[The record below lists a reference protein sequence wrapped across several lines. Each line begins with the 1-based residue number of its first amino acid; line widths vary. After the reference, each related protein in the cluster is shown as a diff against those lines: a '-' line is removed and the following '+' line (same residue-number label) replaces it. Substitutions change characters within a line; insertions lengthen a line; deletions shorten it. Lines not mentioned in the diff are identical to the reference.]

1 MSIKKTLAMLAMGI
15 ALLVSATNS
24 FAQTRTFSYQ
34 GLVCDA
40 AKGSLTG
47 VHQLTVKLYDSP
59 VEGRVIH
66 SESFT
71 TSFDNGIFNVIVG
84 STQPIGAS
92 VSFEKQYWIAVSID
106 GGAELSPRT
115 TIVSTPTAIHAEAA
129 SSLLAGATGA
139 VRSMNGR
146 SGDLFLKG
154 GEGTTVRTEGDN
166 IIITATPNI
175 QVNPQA
181 TTVNSIKGT
190 ANQVLANGNAGTNES
205 GAVTLTLPQSI
216 GTNSNVTF
224 GKVTAPLVGTNTGN
238 GLGLDVDHGA
248 RIKGGTEIQN
258 GLTISSGSFTDGGNM
273 DVNGNAN
280 IYGVTKLHL
289 GPQTGRLM
297 SSDVSSYGNGNG
309 NTAPVGYGP
318 IWNGTCIVADLCGNA
333 STATNATNFTGNL
346 SGDVT
351 GTMSATYLSKIQ
363 GNSVLASGVHNPTN
377 GQALTWNSTDN
388 AWEPAMVSGGSV
400 VTNNTL
406 IPDGTPSNPLGIN
419 LANPNT
425 WTGIQTFPNG
435 SITNAELANA
445 SLNVN
450 TGTGLSGG
458 GNVALGGALTLDAN
472 IQHDGSLS
480 GIGTTADPL
489 MINTGNAN
497 NWTAT
502 QTFPAGSITN
512 DELSSANYT
521 VTAGDG
527 LLGGGTAALG
537 SAGVTLSVDA
547 QTDASLT
554 GNGTTA
560 SPLSVNMDN
569 ENTWNQTQYFPDNS
583 IPNNT
588 LANSSINVS
597 YSIGLSGDASVAL
610 GGTLNLNNDGV
621 LSITGTANQV
631 IASASTGDVTLSLPQ
646 NIHSGASPSFV
657 NVNLSGIPNSS
668 TYDNVVVYNGGLL
681 QTRTT
686 ASILEALTA
695 SNGLTRTGDDFQ
707 LGGTLSHG
715 TNINQNG
722 FDLTTSGTGNVG
734 IGVPTPGSKL
744 DVNGNIHA
752 SGTLSSGSTIT
763 INGAAMPRTINS
775 DNNMNIAT
783 TAGDIKINPSG
794 NVGIGTAGAPT
805 QKLDVTG
812 NVQFSGAL
820 MPNSLAGSNGQILR
834 SNGAAVAP
842 TWQNTMVGTGL
853 SGDGIS
859 TTLDANIQHDATLSG
874 VGTTANKLVI
884 NLGNANTWTG
894 IQTFPNGSITNIE
907 LQNPSLNVNTGSGL
921 SGGGNVALGG
931 TLTLDANIQHD
942 ATLSGIGTTANKLK
956 IDLANPNTWTGVQS
970 FPAASIPNATL
981 VNSSVT
987 INTVSGLSGGGN
999 VALGSTL
1006 NLNADI
1012 QHDATLSGIGTASNK
1027 LVINL
1032 GNTNT
1037 WTGIQTFP
1045 NGSITNIELQ
1055 NPSLNVNTGSGLS
1068 GGGNVA
1074 LGGALTL
1081 DANIQHD
1088 ATLAGIGTTANKLK
1102 IDLTNAN
1109 TWTGVQSFPAA
1120 SIPNATLVNSSIT
1133 INNGPGIS
1141 GGALV
1146 SLGGS
1151 LTINNTGVLTVSGSG
1166 LVTSTGGQNPTIG
1179 LTTGTNGQVLTS
1191 NGVASSWNA
1200 LTTDATMIGNGT
1212 TTSFGINLNNAN
1224 TWVGIQTFPNGS
1236 ITNAE
1241 LQNAS
1246 LNVNT
1251 GTGLS
1256 GGGNVALGGTLTLDA
1271 NIQHDASLSGIGTT
1285 GNQLTINTGNANNW
1299 TATQTF
1305 PAGSITIGELEAG
1318 ATFTVNAGTGLSGG
1332 GTSILGGSVT
1342 LNNTGVLSITG
1353 TANQVI
1359 ASASTG
1365 NVTLSLPQNIDNGAS
1380 PQFNNVNLTGIP
1392 GSSSYTDVV
1401 VSNGGLLQTRTV
1413 TDLLS
1418 TLTASNG
1425 LTRVGNDIRLGGTLS
1440 GSTDIASAGFNLN
1453 LTGSGKVGIG
1463 NNTPAEALDVTGN
1476 IHASGTLSSGST
1488 IVIDGAAAT
1497 RTITS
1502 DQAMSINTTAGNLTL
1517 NPTGVVQINGAGKFQ
1532 FNEGSQASGWF
1543 LQCDANGVATW
1554 SPVSS
1559 AAGAAWTLGGNTF
1572 GAAPSTNLLGT
1583 LSNTDIKF
1591 ITNGSANTRMTI
1603 KGNGDIAV
1611 TGRNLDIDG
1620 IHYAWP
1626 TAQAAAN
1633 DYVLTNDGSGNL
1645 SWTNRI
1651 VNTTIFSYGEIA
1663 ANANGINIP
1672 SDKTVVR
1679 ITGTVNANFNYT
1691 LPSGTNGQILFIYNN
1706 SNKTANQTGGVG
1718 NTNINNGTMI
1728 QFIYA
1733 NGWIHVT
1740 G

>member
-1 MSIKKTLAMLAMGI
+1 MSIKKTLAILAMGI
-15 ALLVSATNS
+15 VMLVTANHT
-24 FAQTRTFSYQ
+24 FAQQRTFSYQ
-34 GLVCDA
+34 GLVRDA
-40 AKGSLTG
+40 AKTSITG

-59 VEGRVIH
+59 VEGRVLH

-84 STQPIGAS
+84 STQPIAAS
-92 VSFEKQYWIAVSID
+92 VGFDKQYWLGVSID
-106 GGAELSPRT
+106 DGAELLPRT
-115 TIVSTPTAIHAEAA
+115 AIVSSPTAIHAESA

-146 SGDLFLKG
+146 SGDLILKG
-154 GEGTTVRTEGDN
+154 GEGTSVKTDGDN
-166 IIITATPNI
+166 IIITAIPNI
-175 QVNPQA
+175 AANPQA

-190 ANQVLANGNAGTNES
+190 ANQVLANGNTGTNES
-205 GAVTLTLPQSI
+205 GNVTLTLPQSI

-224 GKVTAPLVGTNTGN
+224 GKVTAALVGTNTGN
-238 GLGLDVDHGA
+238 NLGLDVDHGA

-258 GLTISSGSFTDGGNM
+258 GMTISSGNFVDGGNM
-273 DVNGNAN
+273 DVNGNAQ

-333 STATNATNFTGNL
+333 STATNATNFTGSL
-346 SGDVT
+346 AGDVT

-363 GNSVLASGVHNPTN
+363 GNNVLASGVHNPTN

-400 VTNNTL
+400 VTNSTL

-419 LANPNT
+419 LANANT
-425 WTGIQTFPNG
+425 WTGIQIFPDG
-435 SITNAELANA
+435 SITNNELASANYTVNA
-445 SLNVN
+445 
-450 TGTGLSGG
+450 GDGLAGG
-458 GNVALGGALTLDAN
+458 GTDALGGTGVTLSIDAN
-472 IQHDGSLS
+472 TDATMIGNGS
-480 GIGTTADPL
+480 TATPL
-489 MINTGNAN
+489 GLNLNNENT
-497 NWTAT
+497 WTAT

-512 DELSSANYT
+512 DELASADYT

-527 LLGGGTAALG
+527 LSGGGTAALG
-537 SAGVTLSVDA
+537 STGVTLDINA

-554 GNGTTA
+554 GIGTA
-560 SPLSVNMDN
+560 GSPLSVNMGN
-569 ENTWNQTQYFPDNS
+569 ENTWTQDQHFPDNS

-588 LANSSINVS
+588 LENSSINLS
-597 YSIGLSGDASVAL
+597 YSVGLSGDASVSL
-610 GGTLNLNNDGV
+610 GGTLNLSNDGV
-621 LSITGTANQV
+621 LSITGTPNQV
-631 IASASTGDVTLSLPQ
+631 IADQSTGDVTLSLPQ
-646 NIHSGASPSFV
+646 DIDAGATPTFV
-657 NVNLSGIPNSS
+657 DVNLTLPSGSTSDDIV
-668 TYDNVVVYNGGLL
+668 TYDGGTLK
-681 QTRTT
+681 TRTA
-686 ASILEALTA
+686 ASILEVLTA
-695 SNGLTRTGDDFQ
+695 SNGLTRTGNDFQ

-715 TNINQNG
+715 TNIDQNG

-734 IGVPTPGSKL
+734 IGVAVPGSKL

-775 DNNMNIAT
+775 DNNMDIT
-783 TAGDIKINPSG
+783 TAVGHIKINPAG
-794 NVGIGTAGAPT
+794 NVGIGTVGAPG

-820 MPNSLAGSNGQILR
+820 MPGSNAGSNGQILR
-834 SNGAAVAP
+834 SNGAATP
-842 TWQNTMVGTGL
+842 TWQNTIVGTGL
-853 SGDGIS
+853 SGDGIT
-859 TTLDANIQHDATLSG
+859 TTLDANIQHDATL
-874 VGTTANKLVI
+874 A
-884 NLGNANTWTG
+884 
-894 IQTFPNGSITNIE
+894 
-907 LQNPSLNVNTGSGL
+907 
-921 SGGGNVALGG
+921 
-931 TLTLDANIQHD
+931 
-942 ATLSGIGTTANKLK
+942 GIGTTANKLK
-956 IDLANPNTWTGVQS
+956 IDLSNPNTWTGVQS

-999 VALGSTL
+999 VALGGTL

-1012 QHDATLSGIGTASNK
+1012 QHDATLSGIGTTGNK

-1032 GNTNT
+1032 TN
-1037 WTGIQTFP
+1037 P
-1045 NGSITNIELQ
+1045 
-1055 NPSLNVNTGSGLS
+1055 
-1068 GGGNVA
+1068 
-1074 LGGALTL
+1074 
-1081 DANIQHD
+1081 
-1088 ATLAGIGTTANKLK
+1088 
-1102 IDLTNAN
+1102 N

-1120 SIPNATLVNSSIT
+1120 SIPNATLVNSSVT
-1133 INNGPGIS
+1133 IN
-1141 GGALV
+1141 
-1146 SLGGS
+1146 
-1151 LTINNTGVLTVSGSG
+1151 TVSGLSG
-1166 LVTSTGGQNPTIG
+1166 GGNVALGGTLNLNADIQHDATLSGIG
-1179 LTTGTNGQVLTS
+1179 TTGNELV
-1191 NGVASSWNA
+1191 
-1200 LTTDATMIGNGT
+1200 
-1212 TTSFGINLNNAN
+1212 INLTNPN
-1224 TWVGIQTFPNGS
+1224 TWTGVQSFPAAS
-1236 ITNAE
+1236 IPNAT
-1241 LQNAS
+1241 LLNSS

-1285 GNQLTINTGNANNW
+1285 GNPLIINTNNANNW

-1305 PAGSITIGELEAG
+1305 PAGSITIGELEPG
-1318 ATFTVNAGTGLSGG
+1318 ATFTVTAGTGLSGG

-1359 ASASTG
+1359 ASSPSG
-1365 NVTLSLPQNIDNGAS
+1365 NVTLSLPQDIDNTAS
-1380 PQFNNVNLTGIP
+1380 PQFTNVNLTGMP
-1392 GSSSYTDVV
+1392 NSSTYTDVV
-1401 VSNGGLLQTRTV
+1401 VSNGGLLQTRTI
-1413 TDLLS
+1413 TDILS
-1418 TLTASNG
+1418 NLTASNG
-1425 LTRVGNDIRLGGTLS
+1425 LTRVGNDIQLGGTLS
-1440 GSTDIASAGFNLN
+1440 GNTDIASAGFNLN
-1453 LTGSGKVGIG
+1453 FTGSGKIGIG

-1502 DQAMSINTTAGNLTL
+1502 DQAMSINTSAGNLTL
-1517 NPTGVVQINGAGKFQ
+1517 NPAGVVQINGAGKFQ

-1543 LQCDANGVATW
+1543 LQCDASGVATW
-1554 SPVSS
+1554 APVSS
-1559 AAGAAWTLGGNTF
+1559 AAGAAWTLGGNAF

-1583 LSNTDIKF
+1583 TTNTDIKF
-1591 ITNGSANTRMTI
+1591 ITNGTGNTRMTI
-1603 KGNGDIAV
+1603 KGNGDVAI
-1611 TGRNLDIDG
+1611 TGRNFDIDG

-1663 ANANGINIP
+1663 ANVNGITIP
-1672 SDKTVVR
+1672 NDKTVIR
-1679 ITGTVNANFNYT
+1679 ITGTVGANFNYT

-1706 SNKTANQTGGVG
+1706 SNKTANQSGGVG